1 MFKQN
6 YLNELPDDIQDK
18 IYTIVN
24 KKKFNV
30 CLYDID
36 NPDIRTFCNLYNMIN
51 DPFFDISYEIC
62 DGDLGWF
69 HKATDAEIDEDKN
82 YAYEMYRRDRCLS
95 WKNYSTRT
103 PEYKNIRYYSF
114 SYMTRF
120 GGYNKNALRD
130 INKSMKKYV
139 KDTNL
144 KLVDKVI
151 FTKNDIHIYF
161 ANMYREGNA
170 THIAY
175 NLIWGYNLIA
185 EMFQYLELDT
195 EIAFGYS
202 FEWHQNHTFLEG
214 FDIKKKVV
222 IPFFGS

>member
-18 IYTIVN
+18 IWTIVN
-24 KKKFNV
+24 KEKFSD
-30 CLYDID
+30 CLKQVD
-36 NPDIRTFCNLYNMIN
+36 NPDMRTFCNLYNMIN

-62 DGDLGWF
+62 DGELGWF

-82 YAYEMYRRDRCLS
+82 YAYEMYQRDRCLS
-95 WKNYSTRT
+95 WKNYTKRE
-103 PEYKNIRYYSF
+103 PEYKDIRYYSF

-120 GGYNKNALRD
+120 GGYNKNALKD

-161 ANMYREGNA
+161 ADMYREGNA

-175 NLIWGYNLIA
+175 NLIWGYNLIF

-195 EIAFGYS
+195 DIAFGFS
-202 FEWHQNHTFLEG
+202 FEYHANHRFLED